1 MMVDKTFCP
10 STGGGF
16 GKNITCMVDKS
27 ITSKNIYSSKG
38 KMLSSFPERKL
49 SRIIKLSSGY

>member
-16 GKNITCMVDKS
+16 GKNITYMVDKS

-38 KMLSSFPERKL
+38 KMLSFPERKL